1 MEDCAAAMASRLQ
14 QGESKTT
21 MWKWLLGRGVSRLF
35 VMYPTRHLRLS
46 HPRAEGLLI
55 KPKLDT
61 GSNYCIASRL
71 ALIQALVLTVCFEG
85 GPAAERGSKDRNGR
99 LRIVC
104 NVSHCDYCTA
114 GSGDSIQHPQRE
126 TSQSIVIKA
135 QQQQQ

>member
-14 QGESKTT
+14 QGERKTT
-21 MWKWLLGRGVSRLF
+21 MWKWLLGRGVSWLF

-61 GSNYCIASRL
+61 GSNYCIGLRL
-71 ALIQALVLTVCFEG
+71 ALIQGLVLSVCFEG
-85 GPAAERGSKDRNGR
+85 SPAAEGGSKGRNGQ
-99 LRIVC
+99 LCIVC
-104 NVSHCDYCTA
+104 NASHCDYCSG

-135 QQQQQ
+135 QQY